1 MDADEENKIAMA
13 TMKVFEVMPNSTL
26 LEATRRLEGY
36 LETLDIIPE
45 YLTEM
50 LRMLQLE
57 YKHRSDQ

>member
-1 MDADEENKIAMA
+1 MTADEENKVAMA

-36 LETLDIIPE
+36 LETLDVTPE

-57 YKHRSDQ
+57 FKHRSD